1 MKILFA
7 TDGSEY
13 SEGAAKLLTRFHFS
27 PVDEIVILHAISWM
41 PIMSNWESLLT
52 DFREVR
58 DEVVPKILDSA
69 SAILKDT
76 GARVSSTFIEDY
88 PDRAIIDMAKS
99 SDIDLIVM
107 GARGLRGFTSH
118 IVGSVTKTVA
128 VKAARPVL
136 VIRLPQAGKA
146 GRIKLLFATDGSP
159 SAEATGKIISSIP
172 FPEDS
177 EAAVVNVLYS
187 AFEDIPERF
196 SMEID
201 DRMKNIVAKMRE
213 AEFKES
219 EKAIQTASGLLGSRF
234 PSVEKFTRLGD
245 PPNEIISAADELGV
259 DIIAVGSSGRRGLGR
274 LGSVSRYILHHA
286 NCSVLIGR
294 TD

>member
-13 SEGAAKLLTRFHFS
+13 SEGAAKLLTRFNFS

-41 PIMSNWESLLT
+41 PILSNWESLLT
-52 DFREVR
+52 DFREIR

-69 SAILKDT
+69 SSILKDT
-76 GARVSSTFIEDY
+76 GAKISSTFIEDY
-88 PDRAIIDMAKS
+88 PERAIIDMVKT

-107 GARGLRGFTSH
+107 GARGLRGFTSLV
-118 IVGSVTKTVA
+118 VGSVTKTVA

-136 VIRLPQAGKA
+136 VIRPPQTEKS

-159 SAEATGKIISSIP
+159 SSEATGKIIAAIP

-177 EAAVVNVLYS
+177 EAAVINVLDS

-201 DRMKNIVAKMRE
+201 ERMKNIVAKMRQ

-219 EKAIQTASGLLGSRF
+219 ENVLATASELLGTRF
-234 PSVEKFTRLGD
+234 TSIQKFTKQGD
-245 PPNEIISAADELGV
+245 PPNEIISAAEEMEA
-259 DIIAVGSSGRRGLGR
+259 DIIAVGSSGKRGLGR

-294 TD
+294 E